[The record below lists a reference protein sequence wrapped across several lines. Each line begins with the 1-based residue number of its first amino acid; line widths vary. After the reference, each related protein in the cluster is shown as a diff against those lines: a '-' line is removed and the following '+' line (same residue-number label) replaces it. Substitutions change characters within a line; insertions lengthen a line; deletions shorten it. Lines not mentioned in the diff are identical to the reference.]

1 MAWITDG
8 LAQIGAGL
16 LSLLAG
22 LGARTLFAFQATWR
36 LFTPPFYPRIF
47 VAQVA
52 EFFYFSLPVV
62 GLMLFTGMVLALQ
75 SHTGFE
81 RFSAEAA
88 VPQVVALSIARELG
102 PALRA

>member
-36 LFTPPFYPRIF
+36 LFTPSFYPRIF

-52 EFFYFSLPVV
+52 EFFYFPC
-62 GLMLFTGMVLALQ
+62 
-75 SHTGFE
+75 
-81 RFSAEAA
+81 
-88 VPQVVALSIARELG
+88 PLSG
-102 PALRA
+102 